1 MVIMVLLP
9 QQYIKAL
16 CRSSQVHSEVGMKAD
31 PTGCTVKYM
40 SYGNNTAFRGY
51 ILKLVYR
58 QGVDIQKKR
67 HQGF

>member
-1 MVIMVLLP
+1 MVLLP

-16 CRSSQVHSEVGMKAD
+16 CRSSQVHSEIGVKGN

-40 SYGNNTAFRGY
+40 SYGNDTAFRGY
-51 ILKLVYR
+51 VLKRVYR
-58 QGVDIQKKR
+58 QGVDIRKKR